1 MRRHPVT
8 FYVVAAAVTI
18 ALGLSIRRFS
28 EALPSLIARYAPDA
42 LWASLVYWLISA
54 VSPRARPFVVAAGAF
69 LFSAAVETSQLYH
82 APWIDA
88 VRATR
93 LGALVLGSGFL
104 WSDLACYAAGVA
116 LAAGIDISLG
126 NKSAPRAS
134 EASTGASNAD
144 DAFGRDSH

>member
-8 FYVVAAAVTI
+8 FYVVASVVTI
-18 ALGLSIRRFS
+18 ALGLSIRRFPD
-28 EALPSLIARYAPDA
+28 AFPSFIARYAPDA
-42 LWASLVYWLISA
+42 LWASLVFWLISTA
-54 VSPRARPFVVAAGAF
+54 FLRARPLVVAAAAL
-69 LFSAAVETSQLYH
+69 LFSVTVETSQLYH

-104 WSDLACYAAGVA
+104 WSDLACYAVGVA
-116 LAAGIDISLG
+116 LAAGVDIGLG
-126 NKSAPRAS
+126 NKSTPQAS
-134 EASTGASNAD
+134 EASTGASDAD